1 MSGKKVEM
9 IPATRNFLEKD
20 RKVIKN
26 VGAYC
31 RVSTDTEEQQ
41 GSYNSQVNYYTEKIK
56 STPGWRFVKVY
67 GDEGISGTNADN
79 RPGFQ
84 EMMQDCENGKLDLI
98 ITKSISRFSRN
109 VTVTLEV
116 ARKLRD
122 KDIGIFFE
130 KENLN
135 TLHYTSESLLAIFSS
150 LAQAESESM
159 SENIKMG
166 REFKY
171 KNGECCYNMGKVF
184 GFNQDSDGI
193 VTINEEQAVVVKH
206 MYEGYLNGMSIG
218 GIIKDLQERKI
229 PSPTGKEKWS
239 PGTVERILSSE
250 KYKGDF
256 LTRKTFTVDPISKK
270 KKKNTGQVSQYLI
283 TNHHPAIIEP
293 EMFDMVQSEM
303 ARRGCIKKNDK
314 KKHYGKYSGKFP
326 FNNLIIC
333 GDCGAKYRRTM
344 WVEKNGDKKHVWR
357 CVNRIQD
364 GKKAHCRH
372 SVSIND
378 IYLTKKTVEAINIIY
393 KSRSRV
399 KDILKCSIASLMGD
413 IEQPMITE
421 NMARLE
427 ELSDLVRDAIFKNAT
442 GEMTPKELEKI
453 CYEVKTESEKLRKE
467 NEEHEMT
474 RKMKSAESSKLKQ
487 IFKAVDGM
495 AEELTEIDNTLVRNI
510 IEKMEV
516 ISEDKLT
523 IWFIGDI
530 AYEVELPELKVV
542 KGMFY
547 IVLY

>member
-1 MSGKKVEM
+1 MSGKKVEL

-171 KNGECCYNMGKVF
+171 KNGECCYNMGKIF

-413 IEQPMITE
+413 TEQPMITK
-421 NMARLE
+421 NTARLE
-427 ELSDLVRDAIFKNAT
+427 ELSDLMRDAIFKNAT

-487 IFKAVDGM
+487 IFKAVDEM

-516 ISEDKLT
+516 IAKDKLT

-530 AYEVELPELKVV
+530 AYEIEIPELKVQE
-542 KGMFY
+542 KY
-547 IVLY
+547 

>member
-193 VTINEEQAVVVKH
+193 VTINEEQAMAVRL

-229 PSPTGKEKWS
+229 PSPTGKEEWS

-256 LTRKTFTVDPISKK
+256 LARKTFTVDPISKK
-270 KKKNTGQVSQYLI
+270 KKKNTGQVTQYFI
-283 TNHHPAIIEP
+283 RNHHPAIIEP

-303 ARRGCIKKNDK
+303 TRRGCIKKNDK

-344 WVEKNGDKKHVWR
+344 WVEKNGDKKYVWR

-364 GKKAHCRH
+364 GKTYCRR

-378 IYLTKKTVEAINIIY
+378 TYLTKKTVEAINIIY

-413 IEQPMITE
+413 TEQPMITK
-421 NMARLE
+421 NTARLE
-427 ELSDLVRDAIFKNAT
+427 ELSDLMRDAIFKNAT

-467 NEEHEMT
+467 NEEYEMT

-487 IFKAVDGM
+487 IFKAIDEM

-516 ISEDKLT
+516 IAKDKLT

-530 AYEVELPELKVV
+530 AYEVEIPELKVQE
-542 KGMFY
+542 KY
-547 IVLY
+547 

>member
-84 EMMQDCENGKLDLI
+84 KMMQDCENGKLDLI

-184 GFNQDSDGI
+184 GFNQDSDRI

-270 KKKNTGQVSQYLI
+270 KKKNTGQVSQFLI

-293 EMFDMVQSEM
+293 EIFDMVQSEM

-314 KKHYGKYSGKFP
+314 KKHYGKYSSKFP

-413 IEQPMITE
+413 TEQPMITK
-421 NMARLE
+421 NTARLE
-427 ELSDLVRDAIFKNAT
+427 ELSDLMRDAIFKNAT

-530 AYEVELPELKVV
+530 AYEVEIPELKVQE
-542 KGMFY
+542 KY
-547 IVLY
+547 

>member
-193 VTINEEQAVVVKH
+193 VTINEEQAMVVKH

-413 IEQPMITE
+413 TEQPMITK
-421 NMARLE
+421 NTARLE
-427 ELSDLVRDAIFKNAT
+427 ELSDLMRDAIFKNAT

-474 RKMKSAESSKLKQ
+474 RKMKSAEASKLKQ

-530 AYEVELPELKVV
+530 AYEVEIPELKVQE
-542 KGMFY
+542 KY
-547 IVLY
+547 

>member
-413 IEQPMITE
+413 TEQPMITK
-421 NMARLE
+421 NTARLE
-427 ELSDLVRDAIFKNAT
+427 ELSDIMRDAIFKNAT

-487 IFKAVDGM
+487 IFKAVDEM

-530 AYEVELPELKVV
+530 AYEVEIPELKVQE
-542 KGMFY
+542 KY
-547 IVLY
+547 

>member
-1 MSGKKVEM
+1 MNGKKVEM

-364 GKKAHCRH
+364 GKKTHCRR

-378 IYLTKKTVEAINIIY
+378 TYLTKKTVEAINIIY

-413 IEQPMITE
+413 TEQPMITE
-421 NMARLE
+421 NMTRLE
-427 ELSDLVRDAIFKNAT
+427 ELSNLMRDAIFKNAT

-487 IFKAVDGM
+487 IFKAVDEM

-530 AYEVELPELKVV
+530 AYEVEIPELKVQE
-542 KGMFY
+542 KY
-547 IVLY
+547 

>member
-1 MSGKKVEM
+1 MRVKEVKK

-20 RKVIKN
+20 RKAILN

-41 GSYNSQVNYYTEKIK
+41 GSYNSQVNHYTEKIK

-84 EMMQDCENGKLDLI
+84 EMMQDCENGKIDLI

-122 KDIGIFFE
+122 KGIGIFFE

-166 REFKY
+166 REYRY
-171 KNGECCYNMGKVF
+171 KQGECCYNMGKVF
-184 GFNQDSDGI
+184 GFNQDSNGI
-193 VTINEEQAVVVKH
+193 VTINEEQAIVVRL
-206 MYEGYLNGMSIG
+206 MYDGYLNGMSIG

-256 LTRKTFTVDPISKK
+256 LARKTFTVDPISKK

-344 WVEKNGDKKHVWR
+344 WVEKNGEKKPVWR
-357 CVNRIQD
+357 CVNRIQN
-364 GKKAHCRH
+364 GKTYCRR
-372 SVSIND
+372 SVSISD
-378 IYLTKKTVEAINIIY
+378 TYLTKKTVEAINIIY

-413 IEQPMITE
+413 TEQPMITK
-421 NMARLE
+421 NTARLE
-427 ELSDLVRDAIFKNAT
+427 ELSDLMRDAIFKNAT
-442 GEMTPKELEKI
+442 GEMTPEELEKI

-467 NEEHEMT
+467 NEEYEMT

-487 IFKAVDGM
+487 IFKAIDEM

-516 ISEDKLT
+516 IAKDKLT

-530 AYEVELPELKVV
+530 AYEVEIPELKVQE
-542 KGMFY
+542 KY
-547 IVLY
+547 

>member
-1 MSGKKVEM
+1 MRVKEVKK

-20 RKVIKN
+20 RKAILN

-41 GSYNSQVNYYTEKIK
+41 GSYNSQVTHYTEKIK

-84 EMMQDCENGKLDLI
+84 EMMHDCENGKLDLI

-166 REFKY
+166 REYRY
-171 KNGECCYNMGKVF
+171 KQGECCYNMGKIF

-193 VTINEEQAVVVKH
+193 VTINEEQAIAVRL
-206 MYEGYLNGMSIG
+206 MYDGYLNGMSIG
-218 GIIKDLQERKI
+218 GIIKDLRERKI
-229 PSPTGKEKWS
+229 PSPTGKEEWS

-256 LTRKTFTVDPISKK
+256 LARKTFTVDPISKK
-270 KKKNTGQVSQYLI
+270 KKKNTGQVTQYLI

-293 EMFDMVQSEM
+293 EVFDMVQSEM
-303 ARRGCIKKNDK
+303 TRRGCIKKNDK

-344 WVEKNGDKKHVWR
+344 WVEKNGDKKYVWR

-364 GKKAHCRH
+364 GKNYCRR

-378 IYLTKKTVEAINIIY
+378 TYLTKKTVEAINIIY

-413 IEQPMITE
+413 TEQPMITK
-421 NMARLE
+421 NTARLE
-427 ELSDLVRDAIFKNAT
+427 ELSDLMRDAIFKNAT
-442 GEMTPKELEKI
+442 GEMTPKVLEKI

-467 NEEHEMT
+467 NEEYEMT

-487 IFKAVDGM
+487 IFKAVDEM
-495 AEELTEIDNTLVRNI
+495 DEELTEIDNTLVRNI

-516 ISEDKLT
+516 IAKDKLT

-530 AYEVELPELKVV
+530 AYEVEIPELKVQE
-542 KGMFY
+542 KY
-547 IVLY
+547 

>member
-1 MSGKKVEM
+1 MRVKEVKK

-20 RKVIKN
+20 RKAILN

-41 GSYNSQVNYYTEKIK
+41 GSYNSQVTHYTEKIK

-122 KDIGIFFE
+122 KGIGIFFE

-166 REFKY
+166 REYRY
-171 KNGECCYNMGKVF
+171 KQGECCYNMGKIF

-193 VTINEEQAVVVKH
+193 VTINEEQAIAVRL
-206 MYEGYLNGMSIG
+206 MYDGYLNGMSIG
-218 GIIKDLQERKI
+218 GIIKDLRERKI
-229 PSPTGKEKWS
+229 PSPTGKEEWS

-256 LTRKTFTVDPISKK
+256 LARKTFTVDPISKK
-270 KKKNTGQVSQYLI
+270 KKKNTGQVTQYLI

-303 ARRGCIKKNDK
+303 TRRGCIKKNDK

-326 FNNLIIC
+326 FNNLLIC

-364 GKKAHCRH
+364 GKKTHCRR

-393 KSRSRV
+393 KSKSRV

-413 IEQPMITE
+413 TEQPMITK
-421 NMARLE
+421 NTARLE
-427 ELSDLVRDAIFKNAT
+427 ELSDLMRDAIFKNAT

-487 IFKAVDGM
+487 IFKAVDEM
-495 AEELTEIDNTLVRNI
+495 DEELTEIDNTLVRNI

-516 ISEDKLT
+516 IAKDKLT

-530 AYEVELPELKVV
+530 AYEVEIPELKVQE
-542 KGMFY
+542 KY
-547 IVLY
+547 